1 MGHMK
6 TQLRKLWES
15 RSPRERSII
24 TVFSMALG
32 IILYMAI
39 VLSAAQARR
48 PLRAQVAMLRSQAA
62 YLEQQ
67 TLEYERLRLVA
78 GVTASS
84 TNLHTLVQTRIET
97 AGLSSSLLR
106 IDNLNEDQVV
116 VVFGAVAFADWLALI
131 DGLQTQKIRLDTCRI
146 EALSASGLVNVTGT
160 LSRTRTVSP

>member
-1 MGHMK
+1 MK

-24 TVFSMALG
+24 TALSITLG

-48 PLRAQVAMLRSQAA
+48 PLRAQVSMLRSQAA

-67 TLEYERLRLVA
+67 TLEYERLRLVTEITTSA
-78 GVTASS
+78 
-84 TNLHTLVQTRIET
+84 TNLHTLVQARVEA

-106 IDNLNEDQVV
+106 IDNINEDQVV

-131 DGLQTQKIRLDTCRI
+131 DGLQIQKIRLETCRI
-146 EALSASGLVNVTGT
+146 ETLSASGLVNVTAT